1 MNNPGELTAAPVRPA
16 PAAVQ
21 SGPAAV
27 RPAPAAVQ
35 PAEEV
40 AQPAPGA
47 TPGRPPS
54 TTREQLQRIAIEM
67 FSAHGYD
74 EVTIEAL
81 AAAAGIGRRTFF
93 RYFDSKADALMADFD
108 QEVERLRSALAGSDP
123 GLPVMDAIRCA
134 IVAVN
139 DYHAED
145 LVLFRQRLQLQH
157 SNPAL
162 LANGILHYEH
172 WQSAVA
178 EFAAVRLGLAADDLL
193 PQVIARSVFGAAYAG
208 FMSWLADDS
217 GDLSPRLDAALGAL
231 AKATQ
236 LR

>member
-1 MNNPGELTAAPVRPA
+1 MNNSGELTAE
-16 PAAVQ
+16 
-21 SGPAAV
+21 
-27 RPAPAAVQ
+27 AVQ
-35 PAEEV
+35 PAPTAE
-40 AQPAPGA
+40 QPAPA
-47 TPGRPPS
+47 QPSAGRPPS
-54 TTREQLQRIAIEM
+54 TTRRQLQQIAIEM
-67 FSAHGYD
+67 FSAQGYD

-93 RYFDSKADALMADFD
+93 RYFGSKADALMADFD

-123 GLPVMDAIRCA
+123 GLPVMDAIRLA

-139 DYHAED
+139 DYHAQD
-145 LVLFRQRLQLQH
+145 LAQFRQRLQLQH

-162 LANGILHYEH
+162 LANGILHYER
-172 WQSAVA
+172 WQAVVA
-178 EFAAVRLGLAADDLL
+178 EFAAARLGQPADGLQ

-217 GDLSPRLDAALGAL
+217 GDLSPRLDAALRTL
-231 AKATQ
+231 TKAGQ